1 MRGWQL
7 HRCILV
13 AVCLAAQI
21 WRSFALG
28 GEPLPQPEV
37 IAAPVPLKAPRQ
49 PTPGHGGPYQ
59 GPVIT
64 RLPPVLPAPTQTG
77 LDQQVALPINLA
89 TALRLSDARP
99 ILIASAQASVQVA
112 TTQLER
118 ARVLW
123 LPNLNV
129 GASYYRH
136 DGGVQA
142 SSGQFFTNAR
152 NQFLAGGGISAI
164 VETTDALFAP
174 LAARQVLRSRTYDV
188 QAARNDA
195 LLAVAVAY
203 FDVQQ
208 ARGRVAGA
216 EDVIE
221 KSRALTKRIDA
232 LAAGLVSPIEGN
244 RARTQLAALRQSLAS
259 AQGEWG
265 VASADLTDAL
275 RLDPGA
281 LVVPLESPDI
291 QVTLIALDHNLDEL
305 VAIGLTSRPEL
316 ASQQALVQ
324 ASLARLRQERMRPLM
339 PNLVL
344 LGDPVP
350 TAPGGWLMGGA
361 FSSSN
366 NGQSAS
372 TVGRNDVNL
381 QVLWGVNNLGY
392 GNRAMIRER
401 RAEQQQSLIDFYK
414 IQDNVA
420 REVVRAFAQLR
431 AAAKRVTEAENGIK
445 EAQVSYAGNVKG
457 LSETTRFGDLLVL
470 VNRPQ
475 EVVAALQQ
483 LAQAYDSYFAAINEY
498 NRSQFRLYRA
508 LGYPAGILAY
518 ERSLGD
524 VESIDTSRPPQMAPV
539 CPPGTSA
546 NYRNGR
552 LVR

>member
-1 MRGWQL
+1 
-7 HRCILV
+7 
-13 AVCLAAQI
+13 
-21 WRSFALG
+21 
-28 GEPLPQPEV
+28 
-37 IAAPVPLKAPRQ
+37 
-49 PTPGHGGPYQ
+49 
-59 GPVIT
+59 
-64 RLPPVLPAPTQTG
+64 
-77 LDQQVALPINLA
+77 
-89 TALRLSDARP
+89 
-99 ILIASAQASVQVA
+99 
-112 TTQLER
+112 
-118 ARVLW
+118 
-123 LPNLNV
+123 
-129 GASYYRH
+129 
-136 DGGVQA
+136 
-142 SSGQFFTNAR
+142 
-152 NQFLAGGGISAI
+152 
-164 VETTDALFAP
+164 
-174 LAARQVLRSRTYDV
+174 
-188 QAARNDA
+188 
-195 LLAVAVAY
+195 
-203 FDVQQ
+203 
-208 ARGRVAGA
+208 
-216 EDVIE
+216 
-221 KSRALTKRIDA
+221 
-232 LAAGLVSPIEGN
+232 
-244 RARTQLAALRQSLAS
+244 LAS
-259 AQGEWG
+259 AQGDWG

-281 LVVPLESPDI
+281 LVVPLETPDI
-291 QVTLIALDHNLDEL
+291 QVTLISLDHNLDEL

-339 PNLVL
+339 PNVVL

-366 NGQSAS
+366 NGQSAP

-420 REVVRAFAQLR
+420 REVARAFAQLR

-524 VESIDTSRPPQMAPV
+524 VERIDTSRPPQMAPV

-552 LVR
+552 LGP